1 MAKIVEVLVRGRPID
16 VYSHNG
22 RKYIEGRNGSDYS
35 LRITNPHWQRVK
47 AVVSVDGI
55 SVIDGKLASS
65 SSQGYLIPAY
75 GSIDI
80 DGWRISNDAVRA
92 FMFGDL
98 DGSYS
103 NKSGN
108 GTANTGVIAVR
119 LFHEKLKV
127 TGTIGY
133 NPQWTWERR
142 YATPNWTTLNTVG
155 MNVGNQS
162 SALGQTYD
170 TYQGSFYS
178 SAMSEAAFTSDTAY
192 GTTSDTRLMS
202 DNTSRG
208 VSVNTTPLRSNLAT
222 GQGEAVES
230 KVNTVEFDA
239 STTHSN
245 EDILYYDSRQ
255 GLIDRGVIR
264 TRKTHVPNPFPGD
277 GFCKSF

>member
-142 YATPNWTTLNTVG
+142 YATPNWTT
-155 MNVGNQS
+155 
-162 SALGQTYD
+162 
-170 TYQGSFYS
+170 
-178 SAMSEAAFTSDTAY
+178 
-192 GTTSDTRLMS
+192 SDTRLMS